1 MAKKCNLE
9 GLETAVKQILDT
21 YNNEVNKNLDA
32 ITKDVT
38 KKGVQAIQSESAE
51 KFGTTKKRREKYAKT
66 WTSKF
71 ESKKFS
77 RQGIIYNKQ
86 AGLPHLLENG
96 HVSRNGT
103 GRTFGRVSGRE
114 HIGKV
119 ETEIERIFEEEVLSK
134 L

>member
-1 MAKKCNLE
+1 MARKLAAS
-9 GLETAVKQILDT
+9 GLEDAVKQILDN
-21 YNNEVNKNLDA
+21 YGNDVKKNLDA

-38 KKGVQAIQSESAE
+38 RKGVQAMRTESAAT
-51 KFGTTKKRREKYAKT
+51 FGTTRKRKKKYAKT

-71 ESKKFS
+71 ESTRFYS
-77 RQGIIYNKQ
+77 TGVIYNSQ

-103 GRTFGRVSGRE
+103 GRTFGYVNGRP
-114 HIGKV
+114 HISKV
-119 ETEIERIFEEEVLSK
+119 EDELARVYEEEVISK